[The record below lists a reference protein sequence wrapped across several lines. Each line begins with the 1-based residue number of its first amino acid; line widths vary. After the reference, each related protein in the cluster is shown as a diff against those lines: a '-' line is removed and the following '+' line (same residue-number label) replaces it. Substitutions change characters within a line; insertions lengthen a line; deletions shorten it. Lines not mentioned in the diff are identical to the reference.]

1 MSSFSGNQTSG
12 KGAVSKGTDVSS
24 WAAASDAAAF
34 VSLVL
39 ALVSDVL
46 AFVSDVLALVSDVLA
61 FVSLVLALVADVAAA
76 VLDEF
81 AFVSD
86 VFAFFADAS
95 AAAALVPAAIAAAI
109 SFDQLGPV
117 FLDPSARVT
126 VTSPVPDKIRSWLMI
141 LLCARRNPSETAF
154 AKSSSSVAIHD
165 VLKMKNP
172 AGAGLCGLRL

>member
-1 MSSFSGNQTSG
+1 MSSLSGNQTSG
-12 KGAVSKGTDVSS
+12 KGAVSKGTDVSNC
-24 WAAASDAAAF
+24 AAASDAAALLA
-34 VSLVL
+34 LVA

-46 AFVSDVLALVSDVLA
+46 AFVSEVFALVSEVLALVSDVFA
-61 FVSLVLALVADVAAA
+61 FFSEVAAA
-76 VLDEF
+76 VFDEF
-81 AFVSD
+81 ALVSD

-172 AGAGLCGLRL
+172 AGAGL